1 MPSRMKSR
9 ASITESFK
17 LAIDSL
23 RGAKLRSFLT
33 LLGIILSTTTL
44 ISVMAVIHGMN
55 VYVAEKIADMGA
67 GGFVVVRFAFLG
79 DWDPK
84 KFLELQKK
92 NPELS
97 IEEYEFL
104 RQKASLISEIGMES
118 QTDGTVTYKGLHQ
131 DQVNIKG
138 GTANMNIL
146 DNITVESGRYFSEG
160 EDQNHR
166 QIAFI
171 GADVKDKFFPDT
183 DPVGKVFAVE
193 GRPFE
198 VIGVAK
204 RLGNVFGESQDN
216 FIHMPI
222 HSFFKMYGSRRWLSY
237 SLTAK
242 DPGMLESAMDEVK
255 ALIRARRH
263 LPPGQGDNFMVLT
276 SDSIMKF
283 WDSLTSAIAA
293 TAIAVVSVFMVVGG
307 VVIMNIMLA
316 VVTERTREIGVR
328 KSLGARKVDIL
339 RQFLVESAVLSGC
352 GGLIGVL
359 ISWALAIAVRLATPV
374 PMALPTS
381 SVFIGVGLSA
391 AVGLFFGIYPAQKAA
406 KLDPI
411 EALRAEK

>member
-1 MPSRMKSR
+1 MQSS
-9 ASITESFK
+9 ASLTESFK

-23 RGAKLRSFLT
+23 RAAKLRSFLT

-44 ISVMAVIHGMN
+44 ISVMAIIHGMD
-55 VYVAEKIADMGA
+55 VYVADKIANMGA

-97 IEEYEFL
+97 TEEYEFL
-104 RQKASLISEIGMES
+104 RKNATLIGEIGMQS
-118 QTDGTVTYKGLHQ
+118 DTSGTLTYKSLRQ
-131 DQVNIKG
+131 EQVDIKG
-138 GTANMNIL
+138 GTSNMSIL
-146 DNITVESGRYFSEG
+146 DNLQVQAGRFFSMG

-166 QIAFI
+166 QVVFI
-171 GADVKDKFFPDT
+171 GADVQDKFFPDS
-183 DPVGKVFAVE
+183 DPVGKVIDVA

-204 RLGNVFGESQDN
+204 RVGNVFGQSQDN
-216 FIHMPI
+216 FIYMPV
-222 HSFFKMYGSRRWLSY
+222 HAYFKMYGARQGLNY
-237 SLTAK
+237 SMTAK
-242 DPGMLESAMDEVK
+242 EPSMLESAMDEVK

-283 WDSLTSAIAA
+283 WDTLTGAIAA

-316 VVTERTREIGVR
+316 VVTERTQEIGVR

-352 GGLIGVL
+352 GGIIGVL
-359 ISWALAIAVRLATPV
+359 ISWSLAVIVRTATPV
-374 PMALPTS
+374 PMALPAS
-381 SVFIGVGLSA
+381 SVFIGVGLSS

>member
-1 MPSRMKSR
+1 MMHSS
-9 ASITESFK
+9 ASLTESFK

-23 RGAKLRSFLT
+23 RAAKLRSFLT

-44 ISVMAVIHGMN
+44 IAVMAIIHGMD
-55 VYVAEKIADMGA
+55 VYFAEKIADMGA

-97 IEEYEFL
+97 IEEYQFL
-104 RQKASLISEIGMES
+104 RQKLSLINEIGMMAE
-118 QTDGTVTYKGLHQ
+118 TGGTLTYKGFHQ
-131 DQVNIKG
+131 DQVSIKG
-138 GTANMNIL
+138 GSANMNIL
-146 DNITVESGRYFSEG
+146 DNVPVQSGRYFSEG

-171 GADVKDKFFPDT
+171 GTDVKDKFFPGT
-183 DPVGKVFAVE
+183 DPVGKVIDVE

-204 RLGNVFGESQDN
+204 HLGNVFGESQDN
-216 FIHMPI
+216 FVHIPI
-222 HSFFKMYGSRRWLSY
+222 HSFFKMYGSRQWISY
-237 SLTAK
+237 KMTAK
-242 DPGMLESAMDEVK
+242 DPNMLESAMDEVK
-255 ALIRARRH
+255 SLIRARRH
-263 LPPGQGDNFMVLT
+263 LPPGQGDNFMIIT
-276 SDSIMKF
+276 SDSIMKL
-283 WDSLTSAIAA
+283 WGSITGAIAA

-307 VVIMNIMLA
+307 VVVMNIMLA
-316 VVTERTREIGVR
+316 VVTERTQEIGVR

-339 RQFLVESAVLSGC
+339 RQFLVEAAVLSGC
-352 GGLIGVL
+352 GGLIGVSIAWL
-359 ISWALAIAVRLATPV
+359 LAIAVRLATPV
-374 PMALPTS
+374 PMALPAS
-381 SVFIGVGLSA
+381 SIFVGVGLSS
-391 AVGLFFGIYPAQKAA
+391 AVGIFFGIYPAQKAA

>member
-1 MPSRMKSR
+1 MMHSS
-9 ASITESFK
+9 ASLTESFK

-23 RGAKLRSFLT
+23 RAAKLRSFLT

-44 ISVMAVIHGMN
+44 ISVMSIIHGMN
-55 VYVAEKIADMGA
+55 IYVAEKIADMGA

-97 IEEYEFL
+97 IEEYQFL
-104 RQKASLISEIGMES
+104 RQKVSLVGEIGMKSE
-118 QTDGTVTYKGLHQ
+118 TGGTVTYKGQHQ
-131 DQVNIKG
+131 DQVSIRG
-138 GTANMNIL
+138 GTGNMSIL
-146 DNITVESGRYFSEG
+146 DNLPVQAGRFFTDG

-166 QIAFI
+166 QVVFI
-171 GADVKDKFFPDT
+171 GVDVKDKFFPDS
-183 DPVGKVFAVE
+183 DPIGKVIAVE

-198 VIGVAK
+198 VVGVAK
-204 RLGNVFGESQDN
+204 RQGNVFGESQDN
-216 FIHMPI
+216 FVYMPV
-222 HSFFKMYGSRRWLSY
+222 HSFFKMYGSRQWIMY
-237 SLTAK
+237 VMTAR
-242 DPGMLESAMDEVK
+242 DPSMLESAMDEAK
-255 ALIRARRH
+255 SLIRARRH

-276 SDSIMKF
+276 SDSLMKF
-283 WDSLTSAIAA
+283 WESLTGAIAA

-316 VVTERTREIGVR
+316 VVTERTQEIGVR

-339 RQFLVESAVLSGC
+339 RQFLVEAAVLSGC
-352 GGLIGVL
+352 GGLIGVM
-359 ISWALAIAVRLATPV
+359 ISWVLAVLVRAATPV
-374 PMALPTS
+374 PMALPAS

>member
-1 MPSRMKSR
+1 MMYSS
-9 ASITESFK
+9 ASLTESFK

-44 ISVMAVIHGMN
+44 ISVMSIIHGMN
-55 VYVAEKIADMGA
+55 IYVAEKIADMGA

-104 RQKASLISEIGMES
+104 RTHVNLIGEIGMES
-118 QTDGTVTYKGLHQ
+118 ETGGTLTYKGLHQ
-131 DQVNIKG
+131 DQVDIKG

-146 DNITVESGRYFSEG
+146 DNVQVQSGRYFSMG
-160 EDQNHR
+160 EDQNRR

-171 GADVKDKFFPDT
+171 GADLKDKFFPDT
-183 DPVGKVFAVE
+183 DPVGKVINVE

-198 VIGVAK
+198 VVGVAK
-204 RLGNVFGESQDN
+204 RVGNVFGQSQDN
-216 FIHMPI
+216 FVHIPI
-222 HSFFKMYGSRRWLSY
+222 HAFFKMYGSRRWLNY
-237 SLTAK
+237 SMTAK
-242 DPGMLESAMDEVK
+242 NPAMLESAMDEVK
-255 ALIRARRH
+255 SLIRARRH

-276 SDSIMKF
+276 SDSIMKL

-307 VVIMNIMLA
+307 VVVMNIMLA
-316 VVTERTREIGVR
+316 VVTERTQEIGVR

-352 GGLIGVL
+352 GGLIGVM
-359 ISWALAIAVRLATPV
+359 ISWLMAIAVRMATPV
-374 PMALPTS
+374 PMALPAS
-381 SVFIGVGLSA
+381 SIFIGVGLSS
-391 AVGLFFGIYPAQKAA
+391 AVGIFFGIYPAQKAA

>member
-1 MPSRMKSR
+1 MMHSS
-9 ASITESFK
+9 ASLTESFK
-17 LAIDSL
+17 LAMDSL
-23 RGAKLRSFLT
+23 RSAKLRSLLT

-44 ISVMAVIHGMN
+44 ISVMAIIHGMN
-55 VYVAEKIADMGA
+55 IYVAEKIADMGA

-97 IEEYEFL
+97 IEEYQFL
-104 RQKASLISEIGMES
+104 RQKVSLIGEIGMKSE
-118 QTDGTVTYKGLHQ
+118 TDGTLTYKGLRQ
-131 DQVNIKG
+131 EQASIKG

-146 DNITVESGRYFSEG
+146 DNVPVQSGRYFTEG

-166 QIAFI
+166 QVVFI
-171 GADVKDKFFPDT
+171 GTDVKDKFFPDT
-183 DPVGKVFAVE
+183 DPVGKVIDVE

-204 RLGNVFGESQDN
+204 RLGNVFGQSQDN
-216 FIHMPI
+216 FVHMPI
-222 HSFFKMYGSRRWLSY
+222 HSFFKMYSSRHWLMY
-237 SLTAK
+237 NMTAK
-242 DPGMLESAMDEVK
+242 DPSMLESAMDEVK
-255 ALIRARRH
+255 SLIRARRH

-276 SDSIMKF
+276 SDSLMKF
-283 WDSLTSAIAA
+283 WESLTGAIAA

-307 VVIMNIMLA
+307 VVVMNIMLA

-339 RQFLVESAVLSGC
+339 RQFLVEAAVLSGC
-352 GGLIGVL
+352 GGLIGVT
-359 ISWALAIAVRLATPV
+359 ISWLMAIAVRMATPV

-381 SVFIGVGLSA
+381 SIFIGVGLSS
-391 AVGLFFGIYPAQKAA
+391 AVGIFFGIYPAQKAA

>member
-1 MPSRMKSR
+1 MMHSS
-9 ASITESFK
+9 ASLTESFK
-17 LAIDSL
+17 LAMDSL

-44 ISVMAVIHGMN
+44 ISVMAIIHGMN
-55 VYVAEKIADMGA
+55 IYVAEKIADMGA

-97 IEEYEFL
+97 IEEYQFL
-104 RQKASLISEIGMES
+104 RQKVSLIGEIGMKSE
-118 QTDGTVTYKGLHQ
+118 TDGTLTYKGLRQ
-131 DQVNIKG
+131 EQASIKG

-146 DNITVESGRYFSEG
+146 DNVPVQSGRYFTEG

-166 QIAFI
+166 QVVFI
-171 GADVKDKFFPDT
+171 GTDVKDKFFPDT
-183 DPVGKVFAVE
+183 DPVGKVIGVE

-204 RLGNVFGESQDN
+204 RLGNVFGQSQDN
-216 FIHMPI
+216 FVHMPI
-222 HSFFKMYGSRRWLSY
+222 HSFFKMYSSRHWLMY
-237 SLTAK
+237 NMTAK
-242 DPGMLESAMDEVK
+242 DPSMLESAMDEVK
-255 ALIRARRH
+255 SLIRARRH

-276 SDSIMKF
+276 SDSLMKF
-283 WDSLTSAIAA
+283 WESLTGAIAA

-307 VVIMNIMLA
+307 VVVMNIMLA

-339 RQFLVESAVLSGC
+339 RQFLVEAAVLSGC
-352 GGLIGVL
+352 GGLIGVT
-359 ISWALAIAVRLATPV
+359 ISWLMAIAVRMATPV

-381 SVFIGVGLSA
+381 SIFIGVGLSS
-391 AVGLFFGIYPAQKAA
+391 AVGIFFGIYPAQKAA